1 MKEPYKVLVVALALL
16 YEREVEVSDWA
27 YAHAIKICQC
37 SPEGGLRHQQDDILL
52 AVLDKV
58 LLVPLAPDF
67 FGLELETYLVPYA
80 QKLDLVA

>member
-1 MKEPYKVLVVALALL
+1 MGDTALT
-16 YEREVEVSDWA
+16 
-27 YAHAIKICQC
+27 
-37 SPEGGLRHQQDDILL
+37 HQQDDILL